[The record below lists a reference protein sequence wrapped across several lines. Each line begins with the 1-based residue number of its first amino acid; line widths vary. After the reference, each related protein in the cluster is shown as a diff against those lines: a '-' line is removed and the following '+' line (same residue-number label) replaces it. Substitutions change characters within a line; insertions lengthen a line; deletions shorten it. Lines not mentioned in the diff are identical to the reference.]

1 LSLDIAGSIAV
12 GVSLASYKTSS
23 KATQRWIVFSG
34 GTVAVAGGIFF
45 LLRSF
50 YFIDKSGKLLD
61 LEHSS
66 IYLEPT
72 RDGKIGIIWKF

>member
-1 LSLDIAGSIAV
+1 MGISA
-12 GVSLASYKTSS
+12 ASFKNSS
-23 KATQRWIVFSG
+23 KTTQKWIIFSG

-50 YFIDKSGKLLD
+50 YLIDKTGKLLD
-61 LEHSS
+61 IERSS

-72 RDGKIGIIWKF
+72 SDGKIGIIWKF